1 MQKHTQ
7 KHTLKSSFAHA
18 ARGLFG
24 ALWAE
29 RNMRIHA
36 VAAVYVLFFAPFLG
50 VSRGEYG
57 VLLACC
63 GLVFGLE
70 CVNTAVE
77 ALCDALHP
85 GWSGR
90 IGFVKDAAAGAV
102 LFGAIFAAAAGL
114 VILWRW
120 DRLLALAQT
129 ILGHPLY
136 CILFV
141 LSLVLAVV
149 FVCTAPG
156 REKADKP
163 SPKNKET

>member
-1 MQKHTQ
+1 MEPQKQTK

-18 ARGLFG
+18 ARGLFS

-50 VSRGEYG
+50 VNRGEYG
-57 VLLACC
+57 VLLVCC

-70 CVNTAVE
+70 TLNTAVE

-85 GWSGR
+85 GWDKR

-102 LFGAIFAAAAGL
+102 LFGAVFAAAAGF
-114 VILWRW
+114 VILWKP
-120 DRLLALAQT
+120 DRLLALIQA
-129 ILGHPLY
+129 IFGNALY
-136 CILFV
+136 LVLLI
-141 LSLVLAVV
+141 LSLAGAV
-149 FVCTAPG
+149 FFICTAPG
-156 REKADKP
+156 RKEK
-163 SPKNKET
+163 